1 MSKGRVRRGEVIIR
15 VIVTC
20 TFPKLYGR
28 QCFMHLVHFNFVNY
42 HSNYRNILVVLTLLV
57 LLLFPFY

>member
-1 MSKGRVRRGEVIIR
+1 MIIA
-15 VIVTC
+15 IVTC
-20 TFPKLYGR
+20 TLPKLYGR

-42 HSNYRNILVVLTLLV
+42 HSNFRNILVLLALLI